1 VSNKKTKFVE
11 SHWLTF
17 AMKGAISV
25 VAGLCLMFAPK
36 DDLSLMTQIV
46 GWTMFGLA
54 FIEIANVL
62 YRTRRSHNW
71 GFPLLLGAIELLIA
85 VALLYTVDP
94 NNPGASDL
102 IPLRITYLAAYVVF
116 ASIVTIVM
124 GFASFNNVTDRF
136 MWVVNGMIGSII
148 AFMMY
153 GGTGLGDGVH
163 IGMFGTYL
171 MVNGLT
177 DLFFGVHSKE
187 ELFASYG
194 RKTTP
199 KPVAAKAETKT
210 ETKKTVAKKGKK

>member
-1 VSNKKTKFVE
+1 MSKKTKFVE

-36 DDLSLMTQIV
+36 NDLSLMTQIV

-71 GFPLLLGAIELLIA
+71 GFPLLLGAIELFIA

-94 NNPGASDL
+94 NATTADELNW
-102 IPLRITYLAAYVVF
+102 LRITYLSAYVVF
-116 ASIVTIVM
+116 ASIVTIAM
-124 GFASFNNVTDRF
+124 GFASFDNITDRF
-136 MWVVNGMIGSII
+136 MWVVNGMIGCIL
-148 AFMMY
+148 AFMMF
-153 GGTGLGDGVH
+153 GGTTLGAEAH
-163 IGMFGTYL
+163 IAIFGSYL

-187 ELFASYG
+187 ELLSSYN
-194 RKTTP
+194 RKPAAAAT
-199 KPVAAKAETKT
+199 KKVAAKST
-210 ETKKTVAKKGKK
+210 AKKGKK

>member
-1 VSNKKTKFVE
+1 MSNKKTKFVE

-36 DDLSLMTQIV
+36 NDLSLMTQIV

-62 YRTRRSHNW
+62 YRTRRAHNW
-71 GFPLLLGAIELLIA
+71 GFPLLLGAIELFIA

-94 NNPGASDL
+94 NATTADELNW
-102 IPLRITYLAAYVVF
+102 LRITYLSAYVVF
-116 ASIVTIVM
+116 ASIVTIAM
-124 GFASFNNVTDRF
+124 GFASFDNITDRF
-136 MWVVNGMIGSII
+136 MWVVNGMIGCIL
-148 AFMMY
+148 AFMMF
-153 GGTGLGDGVH
+153 GGTTLGAEAH
-163 IGMFGTYL
+163 IAIFGSYL

-187 ELFASYG
+187 ELLSSYN
-194 RKTTP
+194 RKPAAEKKVAKTT
-199 KPVAAKAETKT
+199 
-210 ETKKTVAKKGKK
+210 KKGKK

>member
-1 VSNKKTKFVE
+1 MSNKKTKFVE

-36 DDLSLMTQIV
+36 NDLSMMTQIV

-71 GFPLLLGAIELLIA
+71 GFPLLLGAIELFIA
-85 VALLYTVDP
+85 VALLYTIDP
-94 NNPGASDL
+94 NAKTADEL
-102 IPLRITYLAAYVVF
+102 TWLRITYLSAYVVF
-116 ASIVTIVM
+116 ASIVTIAM
-124 GFASFNNVTDRF
+124 GFASFDNITDRF
-136 MWVVNGMIGSII
+136 MWVVNGMIGCIL
-148 AFMMY
+148 AFMMF
-153 GGTGLGDGVH
+153 GGTTLGAEAH
-163 IGMFGTYL
+163 IAIFGSYL

-187 ELFASYG
+187 ELLSSYN
-194 RKTTP
+194 R
-199 KPVAAKAETKT
+199 KPVAKKETVKT
-210 ETKKTVAKKGKK
+210 AKKGKK

>member
-1 VSNKKTKFVE
+1 MSNKKTKFVE

-36 DDLSLMTQIV
+36 NDLSLMTQIV

-71 GFPLLLGAIELLIA
+71 GFPLLLGAIELFIA
-85 VALLYTVDP
+85 VALLYTIDP
-94 NNPGASDL
+94 NAKTADEL
-102 IPLRITYLAAYVVF
+102 TWLRITYLSAYVVF

-124 GFASFNNVTDRF
+124 GFASFDNVTDRF
-136 MWVVNGMIGSII
+136 MWVVNGMIGSVL
-148 AFMMY
+148 AFMMF
-153 GGTGLGDGVH
+153 GGTTLGAEAH
-163 IGMFGTYL
+163 IAIFGSYL

-187 ELFASYG
+187 ELLSSYN
-194 RKTTP
+194 RKP
-199 KPVAAKAETKT
+199 AA
-210 ETKKTVAKKGKK
+210 TKKVVAKSTAKKGKK

>member
-1 VSNKKTKFVE
+1 MSNKKTKFVE

-36 DDLSLMTQIV
+36 NDLSMMTQIV

-71 GFPLLLGAIELLIA
+71 GFPLLLGAIELFIA
-85 VALLYTVDP
+85 VALLYTIDP
-94 NNPGASDL
+94 NAKTADEL
-102 IPLRITYLAAYVVF
+102 TWLRITYLSAYVVF
-116 ASIVTIVM
+116 ASIVTIAM
-124 GFASFNNVTDRF
+124 GFASFDNITDRF
-136 MWVVNGMIGSII
+136 MWVVNGMIGCIL
-148 AFMMY
+148 AFMMF
-153 GGTGLGDGVH
+153 GGTTLGAEAH
-163 IGMFGTYL
+163 IAIFGSYL

-187 ELFASYG
+187 ELLSSYN
-194 RKTTP
+194 RKPATKKETAKTT
-199 KPVAAKAETKT
+199 
-210 ETKKTVAKKGKK
+210 KKGKK

>member
-1 VSNKKTKFVE
+1 MSNKKTKFVE

-36 DDLSLMTQIV
+36 NDLSMMTQIV

-71 GFPLLLGAIELLIA
+71 GFPLLLGAIELFIA
-85 VALLYTVDP
+85 VALLYTIDP
-94 NNPGASDL
+94 NAKTTDEL
-102 IPLRITYLAAYVVF
+102 TWLRITYLSAYVVF
-116 ASIVTIVM
+116 ASIVTIAM
-124 GFASFNNVTDRF
+124 GFASFDNITDRF
-136 MWVVNGMIGSII
+136 MWVVNGMIGCIL
-148 AFMMY
+148 AFMMF
-153 GGTGLGDGVH
+153 GGTTLGAEAH
-163 IGMFGTYL
+163 IAIFGSYL

-187 ELFASYG
+187 ELLSSYN
-194 RKTTP
+194 RKP
-199 KPVAAKAETKT
+199 AAKKETAKT
-210 ETKKTVAKKGKK
+210 AKKGKK

>member
-1 VSNKKTKFVE
+1 MSNKKTKFVE

-36 DDLSLMTQIV
+36 NDLSMMTQIV

-71 GFPLLLGAIELLIA
+71 GFPLLLGAIELFIA
-85 VALLYTVDP
+85 VALLYTIDP
-94 NNPGASDL
+94 NAKTADEL
-102 IPLRITYLAAYVVF
+102 TWLRITYLSAYVVF
-116 ASIVTIVM
+116 ASIVTIAM
-124 GFASFNNVTDRF
+124 GFVSFDNITDRF
-136 MWVVNGMIGSII
+136 MWVVNGMIGCIL
-148 AFMMY
+148 AFMMF
-153 GGTGLGDGVH
+153 GGTTLGAEAH
-163 IGMFGTYL
+163 IAIFGSYL

-187 ELFASYG
+187 ELLSSYN
-194 RKTTP
+194 RKP
-199 KPVAAKAETKT
+199 AAKKEAAKT
-210 ETKKTVAKKGKK
+210 AKKGKK

>member
-1 VSNKKTKFVE
+1 MSNKKTKFVE

-36 DDLSLMTQIV
+36 NDLSLMTQIV

-71 GFPLLLGAIELLIA
+71 GFPLILGAIELFIA
-85 VALLYTVDP
+85 VALLYTIDP
-94 NNPGASDL
+94 NAKSADEL
-102 IPLRITYLAAYVVF
+102 TWLRITYLSAYVVF
-116 ASIVTIVM
+116 ASIVTIAM
-124 GFASFNNVTDRF
+124 GFASFDNVTDRF
-136 MWVVNGMIGSII
+136 MWVVNGMIGCIL
-148 AFMMY
+148 AFMMF
-153 GGTGLGDGVH
+153 GGTNLGAAAH
-163 IGMFGTYL
+163 IAIFGSYL

-187 ELFASYG
+187 ELLASYS
-194 RKTTP
+194 RKPAAKKETAKTT
-199 KPVAAKAETKT
+199 
-210 ETKKTVAKKGKK
+210 KKGKK

>member
-1 VSNKKTKFVE
+1 MSNKKTKFVE

-36 DDLSLMTQIV
+36 NDLSMMTQIV

-71 GFPLLLGAIELLIA
+71 GFPLLLGAIELFIA
-85 VALLYTVDP
+85 VALLYTIDP
-94 NNPGASDL
+94 NAKTADEL
-102 IPLRITYLAAYVVF
+102 TWLRITYLSAYVVF
-116 ASIVTIVM
+116 ASIVTIAM
-124 GFASFNNVTDRF
+124 GFASFDNITDRF
-136 MWVVNGMIGSII
+136 MWVVNGMIGCIL
-148 AFMMY
+148 AFMMF
-153 GGTGLGDGVH
+153 GGTTLGAEAH
-163 IGMFGTYL
+163 IAIFGSYL

-187 ELFASYG
+187 ELLSSYN
-194 RKTTP
+194 RKPAAKKETAKTT
-199 KPVAAKAETKT
+199 
-210 ETKKTVAKKGKK
+210 KKGKK

>member
-1 VSNKKTKFVE
+1 MSKKTKFVE

-36 DDLSLMTQIV
+36 NDLSLMTQIV

-71 GFPLLLGAIELLIA
+71 GFPLLLGAIELFIA

-94 NNPGASDL
+94 NATTADELNW
-102 IPLRITYLAAYVVF
+102 LRITYLSAYVVF
-116 ASIVTIVM
+116 ASIVTIAM
-124 GFASFNNVTDRF
+124 GFASFDNITDRF
-136 MWVVNGMIGSII
+136 MWVVNGMIGCIL
-148 AFMMY
+148 AFLMF
-153 GGTGLGDGVH
+153 GGTTLGAEAH
-163 IGMFGTYL
+163 IAIFGSYL

-177 DLFFGVHSKE
+177 DLFFGFGVHSKE
-187 ELFASYG
+187 ELLSSYN
-194 RKTTP
+194 RKPAAAAT
-199 KPVAAKAETKT
+199 KKVAAKST
-210 ETKKTVAKKGKK
+210 AKKGRK

>member
-1 VSNKKTKFVE
+1 MSNKKTKFVE

-36 DDLSLMTQIV
+36 NDLSLMTQIV

-71 GFPLLLGAIELLIA
+71 GFPLLLGAIELFIA
-85 VALLYTVDP
+85 VALLYTIDP
-94 NNPGASDL
+94 NATTTDEL
-102 IPLRITYLAAYVVF
+102 TWLRITYLSAYVVF
-116 ASIVTIVM
+116 ASIVTIAM
-124 GFASFNNVTDRF
+124 GFASFDNVTDRF
-136 MWVVNGMIGSII
+136 MWVVNGMIGCIL
-148 AFMMY
+148 AFMMF
-153 GGTGLGDGVH
+153 GGTTLGAEAH
-163 IGMFGTYL
+163 IAIFGSYL

-187 ELFASYG
+187 ELLSSYS
-194 RKTTP
+194 RKSVAKKETAKTT
-199 KPVAAKAETKT
+199 
-210 ETKKTVAKKGKK
+210 KKGKK

>member
-1 VSNKKTKFVE
+1 MSNKKTKFVE

-36 DDLSLMTQIV
+36 NDLSLMTQIV

-71 GFPLLLGAIELLIA
+71 GFPLLLGAIELFIA
-85 VALLYTVDP
+85 VALLYTIDP
-94 NNPGASDL
+94 NATTTDEL
-102 IPLRITYLAAYVVF
+102 TWLRITYLSAYVVF
-116 ASIVTIVM
+116 ASIVTIAM
-124 GFASFNNVTDRF
+124 GFASFDNITDRF
-136 MWVVNGMIGSII
+136 MWVVNGMIGCIL
-148 AFMMY
+148 AFMMF
-153 GGTGLGDGVH
+153 GGTTLGAEAH
-163 IGMFGTYL
+163 IAIFGSYL

-187 ELFASYG
+187 ELLSSYN
-194 RKTTP
+194 RKTTT
-199 KPVAAKAETKT
+199 KKVAAKST
-210 ETKKTVAKKGKK
+210 AKKGKK

>member
-1 VSNKKTKFVE
+1 MSNKKTKFVE

-36 DDLSLMTQIV
+36 NDLSLMTQIV

-71 GFPLLLGAIELLIA
+71 GFPLLLGAIELFIA
-85 VALLYTVDP
+85 VALLYTIDP
-94 NNPGASDL
+94 NAKTADEL
-102 IPLRITYLAAYVVF
+102 TWLRITYLSAYVVF
-116 ASIVTIVM
+116 ASIVTIAM
-124 GFASFNNVTDRF
+124 GFASFDNITDRF
-136 MWVVNGMIGSII
+136 MWVVNGMIGCIL
-148 AFMMY
+148 AFMMF
-153 GGTGLGDGVH
+153 GGTTLGAEAH
-163 IGMFGTYL
+163 IAIFGSYL

-187 ELFASYG
+187 ELLSSYN
-194 RKTTP
+194 RKP
-199 KPVAAKAETKT
+199 AAKKETVKT
-210 ETKKTVAKKGKK
+210 AKKGKK